1 MEPAAVND
9 MWKGL
14 LESGKLLSLT
24 IQTQAVL
31 KK

>member
-14 LESGKLLSLT
+14 LAEHRFYLRGAFPPLM
-24 IQTQAVL
+24 
-31 KK
+31 